1 MRKEEDEVRGASQAP
16 QKSYSREREKCDV
29 NSADMRAGKE
39 FRLSL
44 KL

>member
-1 MRKEEDEVRGASQAP
+1 MKKEEDEVRGASQAP
-16 QKSYSREREKCDV
+16 KKITQEREKCDV

>member
-16 QKSYSREREKCDV
+16 QKSYSGEREKCDV